1 LNNLIHQ
8 VLENVG
14 NNHRMKKVGLAV
26 LFGVFASAITCVSAG
41 RLYEWYL
48 TGQLTMHRRMPLGS
62 DAVTYSSDPVGFLI
76 EFDLY
81 LFLLAMGTLGILV
94 ACRDVLLEAQGPQ
107 DIFDLDRVNQLITVF
122 AHFAHLLIWFFLAV
136 FAVGL
141 LQRLV

>member
-1 LNNLIHQ
+1 
-8 VLENVG
+8 
-14 NNHRMKKVGLAV
+14 MKKIGLTV
-26 LFGVFASAITCVSAG
+26 LFGVFASAIAFVSAG

-48 TGQLTMHRRMPLGS
+48 TGQLTMHRKMPLGP
-62 DAVTYSSDPVGFLI
+62 DAYSSDPVGFLI
-76 EFDLY
+76 EFDLN
-81 LFLLAMGTLGILV
+81 LFLLAMGTLGVLV